1 MAQGLDGR
9 AGSRWDRRVPEYDA
23 FGREIGED
31 TLAGWRTG
39 SGAQPPQPAPAP
51 EEAVPRPAAPQQPAP
66 QQPAPRRA
74 APAAV
79 TSGDPLGGA
88 TAARPPVVPQTRRE
102 RRQASGGLGA
112 PRKRR
117 RGIRLV
123 VLLIV
128 AWVTF
133 NAISGLAGKVD
144 EVARTITIPNLSPP
158 EAAKAPAGLEQGSLL
173 RPAQFRKAIAEIRRR
188 GGGKLQH
195 LRVAPE
201 RIDATLITGRG
212 TLVNVQVSA
221 TEGYRRF
228 SESGPGFSASD
239 TIPFGKLDAR
249 IPQKVTRA
257 AAERLGGPVD
267 QINYLVPSVSDG
279 KVVWGA
285 YFKNGAIFLADAR
298 GRITRRIS

>member
-1 MAQGLDGR
+1 M
-9 AGSRWDRRVPEYDA
+9 
-23 FGREIGED
+23 
-31 TLAGWRTG
+31 
-39 SGAQPPQPAPAP
+39 
-51 EEAVPRPAAPQQPAP
+51 
-66 QQPAPRRA
+66 
-74 APAAV
+74 

-88 TAARPPVVPQTRRE
+88 TAAPPPVVPQTRRE

-188 GGGKLQH
+188 GGGSSSTCASP
-195 LRVAPE
+195 R
-201 RIDATLITGRG
+201 
-212 TLVNVQVSA
+212 
-221 TEGYRRF
+221 
-228 SESGPGFSASD
+228 SAS
-239 TIPFGKLDAR
+239 
-249 IPQKVTRA
+249 
-257 AAERLGGPVD
+257 
-267 QINYLVPSVSDG
+267 
-279 KVVWGA
+279 
-285 YFKNGAIFLADAR
+285 
-298 GRITRRIS
+298 TRR

>member
-1 MAQGLDGR
+1 M
-9 AGSRWDRRVPEYDA
+9 PEYDA

-39 SGAQPPQPAPAP
+39 SGALPPQPAPAP
-51 EEAVPRPAAPQQPAP
+51 PQAAPPQAAPQQAAP
-66 QQPAPRRA
+66 QQA
-74 APAAV
+74 
-79 TSGDPLGGA
+79 
-88 TAARPPVVPQTRRE
+88 AARPPVVPQTRRE
-102 RRQASGGLGA
+102 RKQPSFGGLGA

-123 VLLIV
+123 VLLIL

-133 NAISGLAGKVD
+133 NVISGIAGKVD
-144 EVARTITIPNLSPP
+144 EVARTITVPNLSPP
-158 EAAKAPAGLEQGSLL
+158 EAAKAPVGLEQGSLL
-173 RPAQFRKAIAEIRRR
+173 RPAKFREAIAQIRRR
-188 GGGKLQH
+188 GGGKLQN

-201 RIDATLITGRG
+201 RIDATLISDRG
-212 TLVNVQVSA
+212 TLINVQVSA

-228 SESGPGFSASD
+228 SESGPGFTASD
-239 TIPFGKLDAR
+239 AVPFGKLDAR
-249 IPQKVTRA
+249 IPRKVTRA
-257 AAERLGGPVD
+257 AAERVGAPVD
-267 QINYLVPSVSDG
+267 QINYLVPSLSDG